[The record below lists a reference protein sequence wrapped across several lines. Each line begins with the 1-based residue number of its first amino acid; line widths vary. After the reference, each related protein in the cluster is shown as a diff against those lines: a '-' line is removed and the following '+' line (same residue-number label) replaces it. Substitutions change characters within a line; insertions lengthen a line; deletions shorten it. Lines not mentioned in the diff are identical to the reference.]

1 NIPLAPYPLRFA
13 LVWANCMW
21 IHCSSPPSR
30 TPCLL
35 RDSKPRLTDSTEE
48 EVAALEM
55 RRFFSLRS
63 STSNSGN
70 SNTAAPA
77 PNNQKKN
84 VKVPACDGVPN
95 ASQSPKETVLKPCNR
110 YLDDE
115 DSLKSLNHRR
125 SLSFSSATTNYG
137 MEEKFLSDF
146 SRSPSNCRNT
156 LNHVDNCPIHCQSST
171 PERASRKKRGDLA
184 AVQYTRDVE
193 FDSSGSRENCS
204 SGNSSCGSPVPLRCR
219 ASHMSTSNKT
229 EFHDFYIDGE
239 PRVKFN
245 QDHTSHSSGTEV
257 DGCLADKNVL
267 PCPVRPSRV
276 QYMKPMSPTYDKEN
290 FRSYSFRE
298 TNHLQRCSTQDWAK
312 DDIKLASPYRKT
324 RRNAEK
330 LFHAFAGKFLKP
342 QDYDS
347 RTTTTIDDVNDDFSD
362 AQPSLTSNGF
372 SEMHD
377 SEITSSCEDVKDCC
391 TEELTGFQR
400 HKCSLRN
407 AIMDAKVDNIF
418 NTRLQEEETDEE
430 LQRKVKELEEKLELL
445 SEENPEMMKYRS
457 KSSNL
462 TAMLQIIQ
470 NINEDRKILALELS
484 SQIRSRLSERFSAK
498 ERFKQSKA
506 ELDTRTRRLEKEKNE
521 IQSSLERELD
531 RRSNDWSL
539 KLAKFQ
545 SEEQRLRE
553 RVRELAE
560 QNVALQREISS
571 LKANEVEAQGR
582 MLNSDRQMNELTA
595 CLEDVRTKNHDL
607 HQSLSELQDRYSGSE
622 EDRDCLRRCYK
633 EKEKENKE
641 LQEVVVKLQR
651 VCSEQEKSISGLRRG
666 YSDDLC
672 KKVIE
677 EGDNISR
684 LQMEQLRLT
693 GVEQMLRKEVESCRL
708 EMESLRHE
716 NISLLD
722 RLQGTHN
729 GYGHSFIKL
738 DRQLHA
744 RVDHLQT
751 QGLSLLDKN
760 SYYLGDLLEFI
771 KRRWYQQDT
780 SMDFDGFSVDE
791 YILKYQSLKR
801 GIENFRR
808 NLQTI
813 LTTLDEKSNLDS
825 LLCHVQTIEDGKPRQ
840 LKSQVS
846 EDEMLLNLRAEA
858 ILSRVLKENLCSREL
873 EYEQL
878 QADFATSVRA
888 RGILQT
894 ANQRLQDELSCLTHK
909 MKDLELQQILKKDE
923 TISQLHQE
931 MQFSM
936 RDLTSV
942 QSVLQNVSQEKEQ
955 MWEEVKQLRKT
966 NMLLENEVSCLRK
979 KIETL
984 DEDILLK
991 EGQISI
997 LKDSMEQ
1004 FVLE

>member
-1 NIPLAPYPLRFA
+1 NIIFLLA
-13 LVWANCMW
+13 
-21 IHCSSPPSR
+21 
-30 TPCLL
+30 
-35 RDSKPRLTDSTEE
+35 
-48 EVAALEM
+48 
-55 RRFFSLRS
+55 
-63 STSNSGN
+63 TS
-70 SNTAAPA
+70 
-77 PNNQKKN
+77 
-84 VKVPACDGVPN
+84 
-95 ASQSPKETVLKPCNR
+95 
-110 YLDDE
+110 
-115 DSLKSLNHRR
+115 
-125 SLSFSSATTNYG
+125 
-137 MEEKFLSDF
+137 
-146 SRSPSNCRNT
+146 
-156 LNHVDNCPIHCQSST
+156 CQSST

-184 AVQYTRDVE
+184 AIQYTRDVE

-219 ASHMSTSNKT
+219 ASHMSTSNET

-245 QDHTSHSSGTEV
+245 QDHNHTSHSSGTEV

-267 PCPVRPSRV
+267 PCPVRPPRV

-312 DDIKLASPYRKT
+312 DDIKLASPSRKT

-372 SEMHD
+372 SEMHE

-430 LQRKVKELEEKLELL
+430 LQRKVKELEEKLKLL
-445 SEENPEMMKYRS
+445 SEENLEMMKYRS

-470 NINEDRKILALELS
+470 NINKDRKFLALELS

-760 SYYLGDLLEFI
+760 SCYLGDLLEFI

-894 ANQRLQDELSCLTHK
+894 ANQRLQDELSCLSHK

>member
-1 NIPLAPYPLRFA
+1 
-13 LVWANCMW
+13 MW
-21 IHCSSPPSR
+21 LHCSSPLS

-35 RDSKPRLTDSTEE
+35 RDSKHRLTDSTEE

-115 DSLKSLNHRR
+115 DLLKSLNHRR

-156 LNHVDNCPIHCQSST
+156 LNHVDNCPIHCQLST

-184 AVQYTRDVE
+184 AVQYSRDVE

-239 PRVKFN
+239 PQVKFN

-267 PCPVRPSRV
+267 PCPVRPPRV

-298 TNHLQRCSTQDWAK
+298 TNHLQHCSTQDWAK
-312 DDIKLASPYRKT
+312 DDIKLASPSRKT

-407 AIMDAKVDNIF
+407 AIMDVKVDNIF

-430 LQRKVKELEEKLELL
+430 LQRKVKELEEKLKLL

-484 SQIRSRLSERFSAK
+484 SQIRSRLLERFSAK

-760 SYYLGDLLEFI
+760 SCYLGDLLEFI

-966 NMLLENEVSCLRK
+966 NMLLENEVCCLRK

>member
-1 NIPLAPYPLRFA
+1 
-13 LVWANCMW
+13 
-21 IHCSSPPSR
+21 
-30 TPCLL
+30 
-35 RDSKPRLTDSTEE
+35 
-48 EVAALEM
+48 M

-95 ASQSPKETVLKPCNR
+95 ASQSPRETVLKPCNR

-184 AVQYTRDVE
+184 AIQYTRDVE

-267 PCPVRPSRV
+267 PCPVRPPRV

-312 DDIKLASPYRKT
+312 DDIKLASPSRKT

-372 SEMHD
+372 SEMHE

-407 AIMDAKVDNIF
+407 AIMDANVDNIF
-418 NTRLQEEETDEE
+418 NTRLQEEETNEE
-430 LQRKVKELEEKLELL
+430 LQRKVKELEEKLKLL

-462 TAMLQIIQ
+462 TAMLKIIQ

-539 KLAKFQ
+539 KLAKFL

-571 LKANEVEAQGR
+571 LKVNEVEAQGR

-760 SYYLGDLLEFI
+760 SCYLGDLLEFI

>member
-1 NIPLAPYPLRFA
+1 
-13 LVWANCMW
+13 
-21 IHCSSPPSR
+21 
-30 TPCLL
+30 
-35 RDSKPRLTDSTEE
+35 
-48 EVAALEM
+48 M

-77 PNNQKKN
+77 PNNQNKN

-95 ASQSPKETVLKPCNR
+95 ASRPPKETVLKPCNR

-115 DSLKSLNHRR
+115 DSLKSYHRR
-125 SLSFSSATTNYG
+125 SLSFSSAITNSG
-137 MEEKFLSDF
+137 MEENFSSDF
-146 SRSPSNCRNT
+146 SRSPSNCCNT
-156 LNHVDNCPIHCQSST
+156 LNHVDNCPIQCQSST
-171 PERASRKKRGDLA
+171 PERVSRKKRGDLA
-184 AVQYTRDVE
+184 AIQYTRDVE
-193 FDSSGSRENCS
+193 FDSPGARENCS
-204 SGNSSCGSPVPLRCR
+204 SGNSSCSSPVPLRCR

-239 PRVKFN
+239 PQVKFN
-245 QDHTSHSSGTEV
+245 QDHTNHSSGTEV

-267 PCPVRPSRV
+267 PCPVRPPRV

-298 TNHLQRCSTQDWAK
+298 TNNLQRHSTQDWAK
-312 DDIKLASPYRKT
+312 DDIKLASPSRKA

-330 LFHAFAGKFLKP
+330 LFHAFSGKFLKP

-400 HKCSLRN
+400 HKCLLRN
-407 AIMDAKVDNIF
+407 AIMDAKVDNMF
-418 NTRLQEEETDEE
+418 GTRLQEEETDEE
-430 LQRKVKELEEKLELL
+430 LRRKVKELEEKLMLL
-445 SEENPEMMKYRS
+445 SEENPEMMKCRS

-498 ERFKQSKA
+498 ERFNQSKT

-571 LKANEVEAQGR
+571 LKSKEAEAQGR
-582 MLNSDRQMNELTA
+582 ILNSDRQMNELTA

-651 VCSEQEKSISGLRRG
+651 VCSEQEKSISGLRQG

-744 RVDHLQT
+744 RVEYLQT

-760 SYYLGDLLEFI
+760 SCYLGDLLEFI

-780 SMDFDGFSVDE
+780 SKDFDGFSVDE

-825 LLCHVQTIEDGKPRQ
+825 LLCNVQTIEDGKLRQ
-840 LKSQVS
+840 LKNQVS
-846 EDEMLLNLRAEA
+846 EVNLASYSPNKIFV
-858 ILSRVLKENLCSREL
+858 IL
-873 EYEQL
+873 
-878 QADFATSVRA
+878 
-888 RGILQT
+888 
-894 ANQRLQDELSCLTHK
+894 
-909 MKDLELQQILKKDE
+909 M
-923 TISQLHQE
+923 
-931 MQFSM
+931 
-936 RDLTSV
+936 
-942 QSVLQNVSQEKEQ
+942 
-955 MWEEVKQLRKT
+955 
-966 NMLLENEVSCLRK
+966 
-979 KIETL
+979 
-984 DEDILLK
+984 
-991 EGQISI
+991 ISI
-997 LKDSMEQ
+997 VDTSINLSEYSQQTIYMLISKQDIC
-1004 FVLE
+1004 